1 MSYWAAILLLLSG
14 LGLAGGDI
22 LLRKWVATSHH
33 LFYLLGF
40 IVYFIGLNCLAQSF
54 KYKGL
59 VIAATISVVINILI
73 LLAFSYFIFKEP
85 LTARH
90 FIGIG
95 LGIATIVF
103 LW

>member
-1 MSYWAAILLLLSG
+1 MSYWGAILILLSG

-22 LLRKWVATSHH
+22 LLRKWIASSNHI
-33 LFYLLGF
+33 FYIIGF
-40 IVYFIGLNCLAQSF
+40 AVYFVGLNCLAQSF

-59 VIAATISVVINILI
+59 VVAATASVIINILI
-73 LLAFSYFIFKEP
+73 LLAVSYFVFKEP

-90 FIGIG
+90 LIGVL
-95 LGIATIVF
+95 LGVATIAV